1 MSLVGMPDPRPPRTE
16 VRKPILA
23 AWMPLVAIWM
33 LILVAGE
40 RVAAH
45 RGYSPYVV
53 LVLLVILAPFA
64 VFAGLLCAPRR

>member
-1 MSLVGMPDPRPPRTE
+1 MSVVGTPDPRPPRTDA
-16 VRKPILA
+16 RKPIVA

-53 LVLLVILAPFA
+53 LVLLVILAPVG
-64 VFAGLLCAPRR
+64 VFAGVLCVPRR